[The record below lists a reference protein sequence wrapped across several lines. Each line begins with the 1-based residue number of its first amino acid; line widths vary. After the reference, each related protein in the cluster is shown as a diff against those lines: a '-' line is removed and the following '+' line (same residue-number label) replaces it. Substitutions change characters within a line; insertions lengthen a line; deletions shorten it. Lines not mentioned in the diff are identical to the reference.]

1 MELNKEF
8 KDQVEK
14 AVIKALTTVMENT
27 GISLKVYEMINL
39 SVQSLADRKRD
50 EPFVAELKREVDKN
64 LAVEM
69 PL

>member
-1 MELNKEF
+1 
-8 KDQVEK
+8 
-14 AVIKALTTVMENT
+14 MENT